1 MWLTNNPCLVILF
14 GGGTRLVEKPAED
27 ELLVNVKST
36 SGEVASERKVRYKEI
51 ANGECEL
58 ESGVWF

>member
-1 MWLTNNPCLVILF
+1 MWLTNNPCLVILL
-14 GGGTRLVEKPAED
+14 GGGTRSVEKQAED
-27 ELLVNVKST
+27 ELMVNVKST